1 MKKITFVALLLVTAL
16 GAASADDAE
25 RAKALFLSWV
35 ADSGIPGEYTT
46 EVQRREKDTH
56 PGDLVGTPIFSTN
69 KHGAFDFDNGN
80 GQWSHTKPNQ
90 IFTENPGESNN
101 GKKKN
106 KTIILQHKDQPCA
119 VSKGSCWDAP
129 PSLLK

>member
-1 MKKITFVALLLVTAL
+1 MKGTLTTFVVLLLVTTL
-16 GAASADDAE
+16 GTVSADDAA
-25 RAKALFLSWV
+25 RAKSLFLSWV
-35 ADSGIPGEYTT
+35 ADSGIPGEYST

-90 IFTENPGESNN
+90 IFTENPGEQS
-101 GKKKN
+101 
-106 KTIILQHKDQPCA
+106 T
-119 VSKGSCWDAP
+119 
-129 PSLLK
+129 